1 MEINEQNLR
10 PVLQRMGFD
19 ALTPMQLK
27 AAEADTRRLQL
38 IAPTGTGKTFAFT
51 LAAMRNMAAPGSG
64 VSVIVIAPSRELVI
78 QVAEVMRRAFGPEY
92 KTVAFYGG
100 HSMTD

>member
-27 AAEADTRRLQL
+27 TAEADTSRLQL
-38 IAPTGTGKTFAFT
+38 IAPTGTGK
-51 LAAMRNMAAPGSG
+51 LL
-64 VSVIVIAPSRELVI
+64 PSHLPRCATWRLRE
-78 QVAEVMRRAFGPEY
+78 AECL
-92 KTVAFYGG
+92 
-100 HSMTD
+100 

>member
-1 MEINEQNLR
+1 MEINQQTLG

-19 ALTPMQLK
+19 SLTPMQLK

-51 LAAMRNMAAPGSG
+51 VAAMRNMAAPGG
-64 VSVIVIAPSRELVI
+64 A
-78 QVAEVMRRAFGPEY
+78 
-92 KTVAFYGG
+92 
-100 HSMTD
+100 